1 MARALGIA
9 LDTKGFDKMIEAI
22 DEEHRKPALKEA
34 MYVGVG
40 IVRSTIRAKY
50 RAAKPQSNL
59 DEAIVPFMYPTGEGG
74 GVRRFYV
81 KGGMGNQFGAQSPA
95 YRAYILN
102 FLEKGAT
109 DRRTKG
115 KGRVRR
121 GAKFAGLNRGSIPAL
136 RFFRKGWSASRNK
149 AVKEM
154 ERVLLKKI
162 AELARG
168 KRAEK

>member
-9 LDTKGFDKMIEAI
+9 LDKKGFDKMIEAI
-22 DEEHRKPALKEA
+22 DKEHRVPALKEA
-34 MYVGVG
+34 MYTGVG
-40 IVRSTIRAKY
+40 IVRAKIRAKY
-50 RAAKPQSNL
+50 HAAKPQSNL
-59 DEAIVPFMYPTGEGG
+59 DEAIVPFMYPSGEGG
-74 GVRRFYV
+74 GVRRYYV
-81 KGGMGNQFGAQSPA
+81 KGGMGVKHDSRSPK

-102 FLEKGAT
+102 FLEQGAA
-109 DRRTKG
+109 DRKTKG

-121 GAKFAGLNRGSIPAL
+121 GMEWAGLNRGSIPAL
-136 RFFRKGWSASRNK
+136 KFFRKGWGASRNK

-168 KRAEK
+168 K